1 MANVIKAI
9 QARASEG
16 AAGMITRLTD
26 DLRAFVG
33 PHPQYDDI
41 TLIVIRKK

>member
-1 MANVIKAI
+1 MANMIKAI
-9 QARASEG
+9 QTNASEG
-16 AAGMITRLTD
+16 AAGIITKLTD

-33 PHPQYDDI
+33 VHPQYDDI